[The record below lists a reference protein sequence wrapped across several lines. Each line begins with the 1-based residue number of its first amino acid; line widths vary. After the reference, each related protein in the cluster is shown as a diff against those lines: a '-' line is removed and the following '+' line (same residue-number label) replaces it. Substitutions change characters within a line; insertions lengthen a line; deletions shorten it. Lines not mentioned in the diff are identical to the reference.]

1 MTPAKLVP
9 KSGDTVP
16 ALLLASALRAP
27 ERPALWRYV
36 DVRFEPVGYG
46 ALMRA
51 ADRIARQLQGRGI
64 QRGQQVVLA
73 ITDRFTWAV
82 AFLGV
87 QFSGATAVPVDPLL
101 RPGEIVSIVKTAE
114 AALLIHDG
122 CIDIGD
128 AGEVCATLTIDA
140 IWPGF
145 DGTGPLDGIRLPEV
159 GADDIAEIIFTSG
172 TTGKMKGV
180 MLSHGN
186 LVGDI
191 RAIDAM
197 GLLNDHDMLLS
208 ILPIHHSFE
217 STAGLLYPLSI
228 GAQVAYARSLKSNE
242 IIADLRTT
250 KATIVLGVP
259 LLFEN
264 IVNSINRKLKQAP
277 PVKRRLVASL
287 MALSRAGRKAGWS
300 TAGRTLLRNMRVK
313 AGLDSIRL
321 MVSGGAALPA
331 HVAEFLDTIGLPLLQ
346 GYGLTETSPVL
357 TVNRPGKYRYD
368 TVGPP
373 LPDTEITIIDPGSDG
388 IGEIAARG
396 PMVMKGYW
404 KMPEE
409 TAAVFRDG
417 WLLTGDLG
425 SIEPDGHVKISGRSK
440 NIIVTGAGKNV
451 YPEEIEALMVARD
464 EILELVVYGLTRPGK
479 IGETVAAVIVPDA
492 EWYRENNPATWQ
504 DETALF
510 RDIERIVREECEKLA
525 PFKRIASIEI
535 RRDPFEKTSTRKIK
549 RHLVTK
555 GKSELY
561 GSAATLWPRDRG

>member
-1 MTPAKLVP
+1 ML
-9 KSGDTVP
+9 
-16 ALLLASALRAP
+16 AP

-36 DVRFEPVGYG
+36 DVRFEPVSYG
-46 ALMRA
+46 ALMHA
-51 ADRIARQLQGRGI
+51 ADAIARQLCDHNVGPNHQVGI
-64 QRGQQVVLA
+64 A

-82 AFLGV
+82 IFLGI
-87 QFSGATAVPVDPLL
+87 QFSGATAVPLDPLL
-101 RPGEIVSIVKTAE
+101 RPGEIASVVESAE
-114 AALLIHDG
+114 ASLLIHDG
-122 CIDIGD
+122 RIDIGD
-128 AGEVCATLTIDA
+128 AGRRCKVITVDA

-145 DGTGPLDGIRLPEV
+145 GGTVPLDGIKLPEV
-159 GADDIAEIIFTSG
+159 GADDLAEIIFTSG

-180 MLSHGN
+180 MLTHGN

-191 RAIDAM
+191 RAIDRM
-197 GLLNDHDMLLS
+197 GLLSDKDTLLS

-217 STAGLLYPLSI
+217 STAGFLYPLSI

-250 KATIVLGVP
+250 KATILLGVP

-264 IVNSINRKLKQAP
+264 IVNSIKRKLSQAP
-277 PVKRRLVASL
+277 PLKRRAVASL
-287 MALSRAGRKAGWS
+287 MGMSRAGRKTGWS
-300 TAGRTLLRNMRVK
+300 SSGRSLLRSMRAK
-313 AGLDSIRL
+313 AGLDNIRL

-331 HVAEFLDTIGLPLLQ
+331 YVAEYLDTIGLPLLQ

-373 LPDTEITIIDPGSDG
+373 LPGAEVTIIDPRPDG

-396 PMVMKGYW
+396 PMIMKGYW

-409 TAAVFRDG
+409 TAKVFRDG

-425 SIEPDGHVKISGRSK
+425 SIEPDGHLKISGRSK

-451 YPEEIEALMVARD
+451 YPEEIEALLVARA
-464 EILELVVYGLTRPGK
+464 EILELVVYGQSRPGK

-492 EWYRENNPATWQ
+492 DWYRENDSATWK
-504 DETALF
+504 DDDAL
-510 RDIERIVREECEKLA
+510 RKAVEAIVRVECEKLA
-525 PFKRIASIEI
+525 PFKRIATFELQ
-535 RRDPFEKTSTRKIK
+535 RDPFEKTSTRKIK

-555 GKSELY
+555 GKSEQY
-561 GSAATLWPRDRG
+561 GSAATLWPRDNN